1 MRSDYDDEI
10 VKAIT
15 EITGLRE
22 EEDRDVLESVLGAVY
37 ATAFLGFF
45 PGKED
50 LSHYIGASTSE
61 INRLL
66 RAAVVM
72 AERDRSPFR
81 DWMGKEMPSPH
92 LSIPEYIYALTTEMI
107 ATGLFLGGGEE
118 TYERLVART
127 LLEAFCPSQYVKAG
141 SLFVGYCIVLE
152 YLWQAI
158 QGSDDDIDHFCE
170 VRYRY
175 MPKVGVKVTEF
186 CELVAGL
193 NTHIF
198 KESDG
203 RKKVCK
209 YLAEQARKAYKK
221 AVENGSAPRGKA
233 RVEVAI
239 KVDQNETSRMSR
251 TSRMMAAMI
260 K

>member
-1 MRSDYDDEI
+1 MRNNYDNEI

-92 LSIPEYIYALTTEMI
+92 LGVPEYIYTLTTEMI

-127 LLEAFCPSQYVKAG
+127 LLEAFCPSQYVNAG

-158 QGSDDDIDHFCE
+158 QGSDDSIDHFCE

-198 KESDG
+198 KDNG
-203 RKKVCK
+203 RGKVCK
-209 YLAEQARKAYKK
+209 YLAEQARIAYKK

-233 RVEVAI
+233 RVEAII
-239 KVDQNETSRMSR
+239 KVDQNETSRMSH